1 MTFSFEQKPEEQKPE
16 EQKATEQKLAEEK
29 TPSQLPDHLTALPGE
44 QWAVWN
50 WVGLRAAGFPAAHV
64 SELYCAECAAA
75 ADLLMEAED
84 TAEQKR
90 NRALEE
96 VNQSLDAMRRDQ
108 TWEDKDR
115 RDPLISAMRRLKMGK
130 LPASSGLPPA
140 PQSAI
145 EELREA
151 HSLVEPARES
161 FNQAYK
167 VSVAQTSESLYKTAG
182 GARLLEAITWQ
193 NRRAVQTGIAVF
205 LRQPS
210 VTASRGSKQR
220 QHEEMIATYLQ
231 RYCVKNDTIGFFG
244 PLGWAR
250 VVDKG
255 EAIAARPG
263 RELLETRDVRFETWG
278 IDALAESLACDKA
291 LRPWMPPRRMPY
303 IHIDGST
310 LYLPVLSKLP
320 EDVVTVLR
328 ACDGDLTAR
337 EIATQLIESGTTR
350 FKSESDVYA
359 VLEYLG
365 MKGLILWTLE
375 VPVELHPEQTLRRLL
390 ERIEDEN
397 LRASSLGTLAELEAA
412 RDAVAGAAGDAG
424 RLDRA
429 LGDID
434 EKFTRLTGKA
444 STKAA
449 GEMYAAR
456 TLVYEDCRRDIDV
469 ELGPEF
475 IAALGPAMSL
485 LMDGARWF
493 THETAAI
500 YRKVFK
506 KVYTELAWKIGSPV
520 VNGVSFWRA
529 IQPILYTDKERP
541 HDKLVLEFQDRWS
554 RVLSIPNGQS
564 RAESSSEQLR
574 PLVEEAFRA
583 PGPGWRSALY
593 HSPDVMVVAS
603 GIDAIRRGEYELVMG
618 ELHLGVNTLRGSCF
632 VAQHPSEEDLFR
644 SIETDLPNPRV
655 VPVTPKQWPQLTA
668 RTQVALISPKDYR
681 LEITHDSLGAQRSQA
696 MPIGGVVVE
705 EAPGGGLVA
714 RTRDGR
720 LRFDIIDAFGDVLLT
735 QVTNCFKMLRPGNH
749 LPRVKI
755 DRLIVCRESWTLPV
769 SDVEFAYEKD
779 QAMRFLEARRWARDQ
794 GMPRSVFVKA
804 PVEVKPFY
812 VDFSSPI
819 YVDIFAKIVRRTEE
833 NESEEATITIT
844 EMLPT
849 LDQVWLPDA
858 EGQLYTSELR
868 FVAVDLKKYRQ

>member
-1 MTFSFEQKPEEQKPE
+1 MLPTAQEEMIFSFEQKPSEQKSV
-16 EQKATEQKLAEEK
+16 EQQ
-29 TPSQLPDHLTALPGE
+29 TPLQLPDHLTALPGQ

-50 WVGLRAAGFPAAHV
+50 WVGLRAAGFPVAHV
-64 SELYCAECAAA
+64 TELYSAECAAA
-75 ADLLMEAED
+75 ADQLIQAED
-84 TAEQKR
+84 LAEQKR
-90 NRALEE
+90 KEALDRVNRL
-96 VNQSLDAMRRDQ
+96 LDAMRRDQ
-108 TWEDKDR
+108 AWEGADG
-115 RDPLISAMRRLKMGK
+115 RDQLIAAMRHLKAGK
-130 LPASSGLPPA
+130 VPASSGIPPA

-145 EELREA
+145 EEMREA
-151 HSLVEPARES
+151 RSLIEPARES

-167 VSVAQTSESLYKTAG
+167 VAVAQTSESLYKAASA
-182 GARLLEAITWQ
+182 ARLLEAITWQ

-220 QHEEMIATYLQ
+220 QHEEMIASYLQ

-250 VVDKG
+250 VVDNG
-255 EAIAARPG
+255 EMIAARPG
-263 RELLETRDVRFETWG
+263 PELLETRDVRFETWG
-278 IDALAESLACDKA
+278 IDALAESLAANKE

-303 IHIDGST
+303 IHIEGSS
-310 LYLPVLSKLP
+310 LYLPVMSKLP
-320 EDVVTVLR
+320 AEVVTVLR

-337 EIATQLIESGTTR
+337 QIATQLIESGTTR

-359 VLEYLG
+359 VLEYLSA
-365 MKGLILWTLE
+365 KGLILWTLE
-375 VPVELHPEQTLRRLL
+375 VPVELHPEQTLRGLL
-390 ERIEDEN
+390 ERIEDES
-397 LRASSLGTLAELEAA
+397 LRAYSLGALAEFEAA
-412 RDAVAGAAGDAG
+412 REAVAGAAGDAE

-434 EKFTRLTGKA
+434 TKFTSLTGKA
-444 STKAA
+444 STREA

-456 TLVYEDCRRDIDV
+456 TLVYEDCRRNIDV
-469 ELGPEF
+469 ELGPEL
-475 IAALGPAMSL
+475 IAALAPSMSL
-485 LMDGARWF
+485 LMDSARWF
-493 THETAAI
+493 THETAAT

-520 VNGVSFWRA
+520 VDGVSFWRG

-541 HDKLVLEFQDRWS
+541 HDKHVLEFQDRWS
-554 RVLSIPNGQS
+554 RVLSIPPDQ
-564 RAESSSEQLR
+564 RRVEYTSEQLR
-574 PLVEEAFRA
+574 PLVEDAFTA
-583 PGPGWRSALY
+583 PGPGWRSGLY
-593 HSPDVMVVAS
+593 HSPDVMIVAP
-603 GIDAIRRGEYELVMG
+603 GIDAIRRGEYEMVMG

-632 VAQHPSEEDLFR
+632 VAQHPSQEDLFHA
-644 SIETDLPNPRV
+644 IETDLPTPRV

-668 RTQVALISPKDYR
+668 RTQVALVSPRDYR

-696 MPIGGVVVE
+696 IPIGAVVVE
-705 EAPGGGLVA
+705 ETPGGLVA
-714 RTRDGR
+714 RTRDKR
-720 LRFDIIDAFGDVLLT
+720 LQFDLIEAFGDVLAT
-735 QVTNCFKMLRPGNH
+735 QVTNCFKMLRPANH

-769 SDVEFAYEKD
+769 SEVEFAYEKD
-779 QAMRFLEARRWARDQ
+779 QAKRFLAARRWARDQ

-819 YVDIFAKIVRRTEE
+819 FVDIFAKVVRRTEK
-833 NESEEATITIT
+833 NESEESTITIT

-849 LDQVWLPDA
+849 PDQVWLPDA